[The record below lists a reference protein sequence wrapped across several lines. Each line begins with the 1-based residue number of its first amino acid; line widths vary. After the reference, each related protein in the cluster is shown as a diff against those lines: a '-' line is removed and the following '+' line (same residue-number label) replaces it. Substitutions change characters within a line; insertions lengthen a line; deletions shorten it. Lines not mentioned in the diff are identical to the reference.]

1 MIGSSWWGILSFDW
15 LPSLQDYSI
24 MLACRSMTNLL
35 NPVEMKFSGL
45 AAFREYERYEL
56 AKEGVLL

>member
-1 MIGSSWWGILSFDW
+1 MILRFDW

-24 MLACRSMTNLL
+24 MLACGSCMTNLL

-45 AAFREYERYEL
+45 AAFREYERCEL
-56 AKEGVLL
+56 ATEGLLL